1 MVEQAFCQYDQAA
14 RKARRKERR
23 KAAAKAEIEEGSK
36 TKQESDELGEK
47 VSQIH
52 INKLVK
58 RAAHIIGNIITQTN
72 LAANDGRR
80 S

>member
-1 MVEQAFCQYDQAA
+1 MSKLPLPSDQAA

-23 KAAAKAEIEEGSK
+23 RAAAKAEIEEGSK

-58 RAAHIIGNIITQTN
+58 EQLISSGILSRKRI
-72 LAANDGRR
+72 
-80 S
+80 